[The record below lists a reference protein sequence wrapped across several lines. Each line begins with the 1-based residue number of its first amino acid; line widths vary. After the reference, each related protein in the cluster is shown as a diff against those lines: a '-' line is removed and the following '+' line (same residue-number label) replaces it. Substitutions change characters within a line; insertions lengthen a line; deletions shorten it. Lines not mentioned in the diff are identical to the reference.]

1 VSKVNSTLDEM
12 LGIVMK
18 QDKDVINF
26 RNLLVDVDTL
36 VSQYDQASNKEH
48 VLTSSK
54 TMDLENQKW
63 AEKMRHIFRY
73 KGLFDNW

>member
-1 VSKVNSTLDEM
+1 M

-18 QDKDVINF
+18 QDKDVKNF

-36 VSQYDQASNKEH
+36 VSQYDRPSNKEH

-63 AEKMRHIFRY
+63 TEKMRHIFRY
-73 KGLFDNW
+73 KSLFDNW